1 LAIAWL
7 ELVFVQYVHVENLAG
22 LKAEVSLVLSYG
34 IDNVGNVK
42 RMDIAFIR
50 RIIVKNAGLR
60 LFIQY
65 SSM

>member
-1 LAIAWL
+1 MAIAWL
-7 ELVFVQYVHVENLAG
+7 ALVFDQYVHAENLAG